1 MYTYPEEL
9 VSFAEDVK
17 ISLPKISSV
26 GGQALAYL
34 SQPENRGGNKFIT
47 PQETANFF
55 TELGIKTRDSIQPFN
70 KPWGNR
76 LQLVDT
82 KPGLYSLKY
91 PFALKW
97 NDISKRVSVDKNVL
111 ENGTKEEQIGEVRK
125 YWLHKMKNKEE
136 DCKILLDYLRMKW
149 SHEVYCK
156 LMEELSN
163 IHWVHTHILSMPSDR
178 WQIGHLDASK
188 GNEPENLFYQ
198 PPIQARFRDKYV
210 FNKYFERIR
219 VKV

>member
-47 PQETANFF
+47 PQETTDFF
-55 TELGIKTRDSIQPFN
+55 TGIGIKTRDSIQPFN

-76 LQLVDT
+76 LQLVDA

-97 NDISKRVSVDKNVL
+97 NDILKRVSVDKNVL
-111 ENGTKEEQIGEVRK
+111 ENGTKEEQIGEVKK
-125 YWLHKMKNKEE
+125 YWFHKMRHKEQ
-136 DCKILLDYLRMKW
+136 DCKILLEYLRMKW
-149 SHEVYCK
+149 SYEVYDK
-156 LMEELSN
+156 LIEELSSVQ
-163 IHWVHTHILSMPSDR
+163 WVHTHILSVASDR